1 MNRSRK
7 KQTRQIAGIGIL
19 VALAVVLQLISNYV
33 PMQISPTLSLIP
45 IVLAAIIYG
54 IPGGAIVG
62 FVVGAL
68 TLAAPSTSAF
78 FSVSPI
84 WTVVTCLL
92 KMTAAGAIS
101 ALVFLPF
108 KKRAFP
114 VGVVIASLIAPLV
127 NTGIFTIFSFTIFK
141 DFFAN
146 MANDYG
152 SNLPYFFFI
161 VVIGVN
167 FLVEFSINAVLSPA
181 IVFIAKYVAFKER
194 NIGSDSVGADSEKET
209 EETVSVENTIYS
221 KGTAS
226 NEDTIVIDENNTEEK
241 EDDNSIWC
249 WK

>member
-1 MNRSRK
+1 
-7 KQTRQIAGIGIL
+7 
-19 VALAVVLQLISNYV
+19 
-33 PMQISPTLSLIP
+33 
-45 IVLAAIIYG
+45 
-54 IPGGAIVG
+54 
-62 FVVGAL
+62 
-68 TLAAPSTSAF
+68 
-78 FSVSPI
+78 
-84 WTVVTCLL
+84 
-92 KMTAAGAIS
+92 
-101 ALVFLPF
+101 
-108 KKRAFP
+108 
-114 VGVVIASLIAPLV
+114 
-127 NTGIFTIFSFTIFK
+127 
-141 DFFAN
+141 

-241 EDDNSIWC
+241 EDDNSI
-249 WK
+249 